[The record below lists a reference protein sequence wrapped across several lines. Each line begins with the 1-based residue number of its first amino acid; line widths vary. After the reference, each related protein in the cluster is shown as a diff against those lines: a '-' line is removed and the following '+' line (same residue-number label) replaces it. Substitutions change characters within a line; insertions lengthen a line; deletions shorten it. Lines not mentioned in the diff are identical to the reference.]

1 MKTVAI
7 SQRVVVEPSHGERR
21 DCLDQAWTR
30 FLVSCDLCPA
40 PVPNDEAAALA
51 LCARTGIDG
60 IILTGG
66 NDLVSYGG
74 DAPERDRTEFALIEF
89 AEKNLI
95 PVLGVCRGMQTI
107 LHRFGVKLEAVN
119 SHITPR
125 QRIRAYGDPIEVN
138 SYHRF
143 AAFETCPA
151 LKPWAFAEDGA
162 VEAVRS
168 VDDKLVGV
176 MWHPERTT
184 PFAARDIA
192 LFRNV
197 FGVE

>member
-1 MKTVAI
+1 MKTVAV

-30 FLVSCDLCPA
+30 FLLSCDLCPA
-40 PVPNDEAAALA
+40 PVPNDAAAALA
-51 LCARTGIDG
+51 VCARAGIDG
-60 IILTGG
+60 VILTGG

-74 DAPERDRTEFALIEF
+74 DAPERDQTEFALIEF

-107 LHRFGVKLEAVN
+107 LHRFGVKLVPVKTHVA
-119 SHITPR
+119 PR
-125 QRIRAYGDPIEVN
+125 QRIYLHGDPIEVN
-138 SYHRF
+138 SYHEF
-143 AAFETCPA
+143 AAFETCSA

-192 LFRNV
+192 LFRGV
-197 FGVE
+197 FGVG

>member
-1 MKTVAI
+1 M
-7 SQRVVVEPSHGERR
+7 
-21 DCLDQAWTR
+21 
-30 FLVSCDLCPA
+30 
-40 PVPNDEAAALA
+40 
-51 LCARTGIDG
+51 
-60 IILTGG
+60 
-66 NDLVSYGG
+66 
-74 DAPERDRTEFALIEF
+74 
-89 AEKNLI
+89 
-95 PVLGVCRGMQTI
+95 
-107 LHRFGVKLEAVN
+107 KLEPVN
-119 SHITPR
+119 SHVTPR
-125 QRIRAYGDPIEVN
+125 HRIRVYGDRIEVN

-143 AAFETCPA
+143 AAFETCSA

-192 LFRNV
+192 LFRDV